1 MCFIINA
8 ISEKNSAY
16 KGINKFIDASLENI
30 FYRKESDFRTTK
42 NIPVLTYCMKD
53 TFSKFEEEHSKKL
66 RPQLNIKNSSVAI
79 LTQFY
84 DHLKSLNMKISSFE
98 TDF

>member
-1 MCFIINA
+1 MINA

-16 KGINKFIDASLENI
+16 KGINKYIDASLENI
-30 FYRKESDFRTTK
+30 LYRKESDFRITK
-42 NIPVLTYCMKD
+42 NISVLTYRMKD
-53 TFSKFEEEHSKKL
+53 AFSKFEEEHSKEL
-66 RPQLNIKNSSVAI
+66 RPQLNIKNSSIAV

-84 DHLKSLNMKISSFE
+84 DHLKSIGMKISSFE